1 MTTSLAKSRIS
12 EFVVGLVFGLGLI
25 VSGMTDPGKVLGFLD
40 LAGLWDPSLAF
51 VMGGAI
57 AVGLFAFALAK
68 KRTTSFLGGAMH
80 LPTSSDI
87 DRRLVIG
94 SLVFGAGWGL
104 AGFCPGPAI
113 VSAGAGQPKAIVFV
127 LAMLAGM
134 WLFEM
139 AESSARRTSKNHQAG
154 AL

>member
-1 MTTSLAKSRIS
+1 MKNRFS

-25 VSGMTDPGKVLGFLD
+25 VSGMSDPGKVQGFLD

-57 AVGLFAFALAK
+57 AVGIFAFALAK
-68 KRTTSFLGGAMH
+68 KRTRSVLGGAMH
-80 LPTSSDI
+80 LPSAKDI

-113 VSAGAGQPKAIVFV
+113 VSAGAGQPKALVFV

-134 WLFEM
+134 WLFEW
-139 AESSARRTSKNHQAG
+139 AESRRNKPTGAQAG
-154 AL
+154 L